1 MGSLTS
7 LWEYWVA
14 YNSSL
19 LPKTNFMIKMIT
31 CFFIILQFD
40 WASLGG
46 SSTDL
51 ACAKQMQIQ
60 SDHLGSTLQDGLIY
74 LTASWVLTIGWDA
87 MLLIYVASH
96 PLVDYVWLV
105 HIMRKTFQE
114 VENRIF
120 YKRHY
125 QLLWQ

>member
-51 ACAKQMQIQ
+51 AWAKQMQIQ